1 MQRYL
6 IISLPF
12 HQNVLDKNLVTFLY
26 FVVLQHILKPM
37 KKHTQNIAFF
47 ASGNGSNAQNIVE
60 YFKDR
65 PEFTP
70 SLILTNKADAYVIQR
85 AESLDIPCITFSA
98 SELRN
103 TNRILEILESHAID
117 FIVLAGF
124 LLRVPSNIIQAFP
137 NKIINIHPALLP
149 KFGGKGMYG
158 DHVHKAVKE
167 AQEKETGITI
177 HYVNEHYDEGQIIF
191 QEKVPVLPTD
201 SPDDIA
207 EKVHALE
214 YEHFPKVIDRLLFLV

>member
-1 MQRYL
+1 
-6 IISLPF
+6 
-12 HQNVLDKNLVTFLY
+12 
-26 FVVLQHILKPM
+26 M

-65 PEFTP
+65 PEFMP

-85 AESLDIPCITFSA
+85 AKSMNIPCITFSA

-103 TNRILEILESHAID
+103 TNRILEILEKYDID

-124 LLRVPSNIIQAFP
+124 LLRIPSNIIQAFP

-191 QEKVPVLPTD
+191 QEKVSVLPTD
-201 SPDDIA
+201 SPDNIA